1 MLVAR
6 RKMILLRVGLTGGIA
21 SGKSSLAKLLSERGI
36 PVIDSDTIARVL
48 VAPGSEVLPEI
59 ARALG
64 AEVVAPDGGLDRKR
78 VGQIVFADDAKRK
91 ALEKILH
98 PRIMAEQDR
107 WLNRIEEAGESP
119 VAVVEAALMIESGG
133 SKRFDLVVVVNC
145 GEAQQIE
152 RFMERAGVDE
162 AAARARIE
170 AQMPLSEKVKLA
182 DRVVDN
188 SGSLPDLAAEA
199 ESLVRWLRERA
210 KK

>member
-36 PVIDSDTIARVL
+36 PVIDSDTIARDL
-48 VAPGSEVLPEI
+48 VAPGSEVLSEI
-59 ARALG
+59 ARALR
-64 AEVVAPDGGLDRKR
+64 AVVVAPDGGLDRKR

-152 RFMERAGVDE
+152 RFMERAGMDE

-199 ESLVRWLRERA
+199 ESLVRWLKERA

>member
-1 MLVAR
+1 MS
-6 RKMILLRVGLTGGIA
+6 LLRVGLTGGIA
-21 SGKSSLAKLLSERGI
+21 SGKSALAKLLSERGI
-36 PVIDSDTIARVL
+36 PVIDSDTIARDL
-48 VAPGSEVLPEI
+48 VAPGSEALSEI

-64 AEVVAPDGGLDRKR
+64 SEVVAPDGGLDRKR

-91 ALEKILH
+91 TLENILH

-107 WLNRIEEAGESP
+107 WLDRIEEAGESP

-152 RFMERAGVDE
+152 RFMERAGMDE

-182 DRVVDN
+182 DRVVEN
-188 SGSLPDLAAEA
+188 RGSLPDLAAEA
-199 ESLVRWLRERA
+199 ESLVRWLKERA